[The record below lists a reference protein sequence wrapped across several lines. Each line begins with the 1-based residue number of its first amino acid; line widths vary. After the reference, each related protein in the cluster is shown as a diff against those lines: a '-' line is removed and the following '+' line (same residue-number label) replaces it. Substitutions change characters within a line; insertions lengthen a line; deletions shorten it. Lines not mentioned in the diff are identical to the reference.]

1 MLWLGIAL
9 VAGALGIANARG
21 TARIR
26 RSGLY
31 ERGQLLAQTVLI
43 WAVPGSVFAVL
54 SVLEDKRPG
63 PDDDPTARNPESP
76 NSFASSAGSVSG
88 NAP

>member
-1 MLWLGIAL
+1 MVWIGISLLALSLG
-9 VAGALGIANARG
+9 VANWRG
-21 TARIR
+21 TMRIR

-31 ERGQLLAQTVLI
+31 DRWQLVAQTVLI

-54 SVLEDKRPG
+54 SVIDQDRPG

-76 NSFASSAGSVSG
+76 NSLASSAGSASG
-88 NAP
+88 HAP

>member
-9 VAGALGIANARG
+9 VAGALGIANLRG

-31 ERGQLLAQTVLI
+31 DRGQLLAQTVLI
-43 WAVPGSVFAVL
+43 WVIPGSVFAVL
-54 SVLEDKRPG
+54 AVMKDARPG
-63 PDDDPTARNPESP
+63 RPDDPTALNPETP
-76 NSFASSAGSVSG
+76 NAAITAAGAAG
-88 NAP
+88 WHAP

>member
-9 VAGALGIANARG
+9 VAGALGIANLRG

-31 ERGQLLAQTVLI
+31 DRGQLLAQTVLI

-54 SVLEDKRPG
+54 SVIKDARLGRP
-63 PDDDPTARNPESP
+63 DDPTALNPESP
-76 NSFASSAGSVSG
+76 NAAITSAGAAG
-88 NAP
+88 WHAP

>member
-1 MLWLGIAL
+1 MLWLGVSLIAL
-9 VAGALGIANARG
+9 SLGIANLRG

-31 ERGQLLAQTVLI
+31 ERGQLLVQTVLI

-54 SVLEDKRPG
+54 AVMKDARPG
-63 PDDDPTARNPESP
+63 RPDDPTALNPESP
-76 NSFASSAGSVSG
+76 NGAIIAAGNTNSH
-88 NAP
+88 AP

>member
-1 MLWLGIAL
+1 MLWLGVSL
-9 VAGALGIANARG
+9 VALSLGIANVRG

-26 RSGLY
+26 RSSFY

-43 WAVPGSVFAVL
+43 WTVPGSVFAVL

-76 NSFASSAGSVSG
+76 NSAAVSAGSASG
-88 NAP
+88 HAP